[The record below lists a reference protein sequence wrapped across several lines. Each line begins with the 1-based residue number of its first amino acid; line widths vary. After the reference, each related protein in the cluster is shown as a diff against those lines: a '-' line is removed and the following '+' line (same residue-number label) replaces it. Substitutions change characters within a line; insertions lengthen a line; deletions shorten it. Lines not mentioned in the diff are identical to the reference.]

1 MEALAPFLCASSEH
15 PQSPEP
21 LPYLRHSDPYSFDIK
36 LEVSLR
42 VPEADALAHDRV
54 ICRSNFKNL
63 YWTMKQQLAHH
74 TVTGCNVRPGDLMA
88 SGTIS
93 GREKDEFGSM
103 LELSWKGTQPI
114 YFDEAQTIKRCYLQ
128 DGDVVTMR
136 GNVMLIILNVK
147 SRVFFVVLIVIN
159 HF

>member
-42 VPEADALAHDRV
+42 VPEDSLAHDRV

-136 GNVMLIILNVK
+136 GNVIFIFYVK
-147 SRVFFVVLIVIN
+147 SRVIN
-159 HF
+159 HLLLLFFLFES